1 MTEGEKNK
9 NLKECLE
16 YFRERSVY
24 KKFFSKWREKYAG
37 LGYLG
42 GKITLTGLD
51 QEEKAQLSGFF
62 QKDYT
67 ESRTVTIS
75 AQVFE
80 KRLQNSRFA
89 GISGEELLKAYFEQ
103 PLVIKK
109 EEKQKELEKRAFY
122 FNDIIK
128 KSQGNTASVWLKL
141 VLANHLPGYEI
152 LIQQYGGD
160 PETFRSV
167 LENFMAAVQRLTE
180 MFREGNGCREL
191 LPVFSAKVTGNPHYF
206 DAGTAA
212 EKLLTAFFSW
222 QLSDTDSEKMTGAEE
237 KNRLFYQCGLLRDDL
252 SNEVLAY
259 GIRGWKRDGSLH
271 RGIEG
276 FFLEKEPMRLTLHT
290 MGSIEVIRAQ
300 RKQVYVVENPA
311 VFSVLTARYPE
322 CAAVCINGQPRLA
335 ALLLLD
341 SLKGSHRFF
350 YAGDFDPEGI
360 LIAQRLKER
369 YGESL
374 HLWKYDKKWYLQFL
388 SEVELNP
395 RRLKKLEQVYIDE
408 LLEIRECMKK
418 KKRAAYQEAMMEI
431 YLDAVKSEESEN
443 GFVSSS
449 ADENE

>member
-1 MTEGEKNK
+1 
-9 NLKECLE
+9 
-16 YFRERSVY
+16 
-24 KKFFSKWREKYAG
+24 
-37 LGYLG
+37 
-42 GKITLTGLD
+42 
-51 QEEKAQLSGFF
+51 
-62 QKDYT
+62 
-67 ESRTVTIS
+67 
-75 AQVFE
+75 
-80 KRLQNSRFA
+80 
-89 GISGEELLKAYFEQ
+89 
-103 PLVIKK
+103 
-109 EEKQKELEKRAFY
+109 
-122 FNDIIK
+122 
-128 KSQGNTASVWLKL
+128 
-141 VLANHLPGYEI
+141 
-152 LIQQYGGD
+152 
-160 PETFRSV
+160 
-167 LENFMAAVQRLTE
+167 
-180 MFREGNGCREL
+180 
-191 LPVFSAKVTGNPHYF
+191 
-206 DAGTAA
+206 
-212 EKLLTAFFSW
+212 
-222 QLSDTDSEKMTGAEE
+222 MTGAEE

-418 KKRAAYQEAMMEI
+418 KK
-431 YLDAVKSEESEN
+431 
-443 GFVSSS
+443 
-449 ADENE
+449 

>member
-16 YFRERSVY
+16 YFRERPVY

-212 EKLLTAFFSW
+212 EKLLTAFFS
-222 QLSDTDSEKMTGAEE
+222 
-237 KNRLFYQCGLLRDDL
+237 
-252 SNEVLAY
+252 
-259 GIRGWKRDGSLH
+259 
-271 RGIEG
+271 
-276 FFLEKEPMRLTLHT
+276 
-290 MGSIEVIRAQ
+290 
-300 RKQVYVVENPA
+300 
-311 VFSVLTARYPE
+311 
-322 CAAVCINGQPRLA
+322 
-335 ALLLLD
+335 
-341 SLKGSHRFF
+341 
-350 YAGDFDPEGI
+350 
-360 LIAQRLKER
+360 
-369 YGESL
+369 
-374 HLWKYDKKWYLQFL
+374 
-388 SEVELNP
+388 
-395 RRLKKLEQVYIDE
+395 
-408 LLEIRECMKK
+408 
-418 KKRAAYQEAMMEI
+418 
-431 YLDAVKSEESEN
+431 
-443 GFVSSS
+443 
-449 ADENE
+449 